1 MVKYVLVEV
10 GVEFVGDFGLLLV
23 VIVLFVLFE
32 SVLVPEQF
40 VFLDFVV
47 EELRQSLFLFH
58 IWKLTLYDINL
69 LLVMCVCVIL

>member
-47 EELRQSLFLFH
+47 EELRQSLSPRRSRRAVQQHNIFA
-58 IWKLTLYDINL
+58 
-69 LLVMCVCVIL
+69 